1 MKTPAEETTGALTCA
16 SNRVAVLT
24 STVVPLVVHA
34 EGAKSSVSSN
44 WKLTSVAS
52 GFFGEVRRRYPLL
65 MPPVTGS
72 FVGTSGFRP
81 KAYLSRLGMPSLV
94 PMVESAAAPLLAV
107 VPNHCNRQASMG
119 AKVVKTWSCPAL
131 APKALV
137 ASTRKGYVVA
147 PLKLPG
153 MAAPEP

>member
-1 MKTPAEETTGALTCA
+1 MKTPAEETTGALTGA
-16 SNRVAVLT
+16 SKRVAVLT

-65 MPPVTGS
+65 MTPATGS

-81 KAYLSRLGMPSLV
+81 KAYFSRLGMQIG
-94 PMVESAAAPLLAV
+94 
-107 VPNHCNRQASMG
+107 RAS
-119 AKVVKTWSCPAL
+119 C
-131 APKALV
+131 
-137 ASTRKGYVVA
+137 R
-147 PLKLPG
+147 
-153 MAAPEP
+153 E